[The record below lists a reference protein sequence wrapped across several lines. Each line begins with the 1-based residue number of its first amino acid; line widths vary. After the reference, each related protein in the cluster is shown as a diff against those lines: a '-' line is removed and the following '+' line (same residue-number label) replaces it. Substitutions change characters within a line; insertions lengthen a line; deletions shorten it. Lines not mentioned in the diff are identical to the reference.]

1 MRGFPAREPPAAGER
16 TIVPQLQ
23 PEYVEQ
29 VRAALRAKRD
39 IWTDEVLAAPEG
51 PSYEAVLPYLNPLL
65 LTDTTASGVCYLPLT
80 YPAEG
85 SVYALHV
92 VDGSEILS
100 EAAPTPYWAGNA
112 QNRPERTKSM
122 PLSYVFSAGEERI
135 GTDLDRVGEQ
145 SLADGY
151 LPILQTSYQAKD
163 GARFQIESFVARP
176 TGTVSTVSY
185 IKVHAVPG
193 DAPTTFVVTIA
204 TEAEGL
210 HARGSTVV
218 RDDRVYVA
226 HDGSATWDGTR
237 LIFDCIQE
245 RTILLAVWTRPAPWD
260 ADART
265 ALDDS
270 IYQAARSEVATYWR
284 DLLAGGASFEVPEP
298 LVMDAARNLL
308 LQNLVLGHRYSTG
321 NHYDM
326 TFLMEGAEAIEP
338 LLWFGFVKA
347 YRDKLNELLWL
358 TNGGGTDWYE
368 HWEWGTKLVA
378 AAGYT
383 WFTGDDSLVRNHLDR
398 LVGYLRTMKEQRAK
412 DPEGL
417 LPPERWAWDIPDP
430 IYGLHSLS
438 WAWRGIRDMATV
450 LSDLGYEELGD
461 EYAQEA
467 SELGAAL
474 LARVERVEARMDDGT
489 LFIPIDLT
497 PGKESA
503 YEAVTESR
511 LGSYW
516 NLAFSWVLTSDLL
529 GHDRREQILDYMER
543 HGSWLLR
550 MIRFN
555 GVNVEPVPI
564 GGGVADGPGGYK
576 SSGVDN
582 AWGVQATKALADS
595 GRADDLVVAFY
606 ARLAHGMTRGTFIAG
621 EGETVDPC
629 QTEYFR
635 SAAGPPNS
643 TNNALFLDILRLMV
657 AREVFDER
665 GAPRDLELASATPR
679 HWLEGGK
686 RIAVQGVPT
695 AFGDLTFEMRST
707 LAADGTGTIDVVLS
721 VPSRRSPARV
731 RIGVRV
737 PRGSRVVSVAG
748 STDARLDGETIELVG
763 PAGEVRL
770 SVTCEPVGG

>member
-1 MRGFPAREPPAAGER
+1 M
-16 TIVPQLQ
+16 PQLQ

-29 VRAALRAKRD
+29 VRAALRSERD
-39 IWTDEVLAAPEG
+39 VWTDEVLVAPDG
-51 PSYEAVLPYLNPLL
+51 PTYEAVLPYLNPLL
-65 LTDTTASGVCYLPLT
+65 HTDVTDSGVCYLPLT
-80 YPAEG
+80 YPADA
-85 SVYALHV
+85 SIYALHL
-92 VDGSEILS
+92 VDGSEIIS
-100 EAAPTPYWAGNA
+100 EAAPKSYWAGNE
-112 QNRPERTKSM
+112 QNRPERTKSA
-122 PLSYVFSAGEERI
+122 PLSYVFLAGDERV
-135 GTDLDRVGEQ
+135 GSDLDRLGEQ
-145 SLADGY
+145 VLADGF
-151 LPILQTSYQAKD
+151 LPILQMSYEAKD
-163 GARFQIESFVARP
+163 GARFEIESFVGRP
-176 TGTVSTVSY
+176 AGTVSTVSY
-185 IKVHAVPG
+185 LKVRVVPG
-193 DAPTTFVVTIA
+193 AGPTTFVVRVA
-204 TEAEGL
+204 AEVAGLEARD
-210 HARGSTVV
+210 ATVV
-218 RDDRVYVA
+218 RGDRVYVA
-226 HDGSATWDGTR
+226 HDGSGTFDGKAVV
-237 LIFDCIQE
+237 FDCIDE
-245 RTILLAVWTRPAPWD
+245 RTIHFAVWTRPARAERTTID
-260 ADART
+260 AAH
-265 ALDDS
+265 
-270 IYQAARSEVATYWR
+270 YEAARAEVATYWR
-284 DLLAGGASFEVPEP
+284 DLLNRGGSIEVPEP

-338 LLWFGFVKA
+338 LLWFGFVEQ

-368 HWEWGTKLVA
+368 HWEWGTKLAA

-398 LVGYLRTMKEQRAK
+398 LVGYMRTMKEQRAK

-438 WAWRGIRDMATV
+438 WAWRGIRDMARV
-450 LSDLGYEELGD
+450 LSELGYEELGD

-467 SELGAAL
+467 AELGAAL
-474 LARVERVEARMDDGT
+474 RAAAERVEARMDDGT

-497 PGKESA
+497 PGKESG
-503 YEAVTESR
+503 YQVVTDSR

-529 GHDRREQILDYMER
+529 DKDRREQILDYMER

-564 GGGVADGPGGYK
+564 GGGVVDGPGGYK

-621 EGETVDPC
+621 EGETIDPC
-629 QTEYFR
+629 ETEYFR
-635 SAAGPPNS
+635 SASAPPNS
-643 TNNALFLDILRLMV
+643 TNNALFLDILRLMLV
-657 AREVFDER
+657 REVFDER
-665 GAPRDLELASATPR
+665 GAPRELELTSATPR
-679 HWLEGGK
+679 QWLEGGK
-686 RIAVQGVPT
+686 RVAVEGVPT
-695 AFGDLTFEMRST
+695 GFGDLTFEMRSD
-707 LAADGTGTIDVVLS
+707 LGADGAGTIEVRLVV
-721 VPSRRSPARV
+721 PARRPPARV

-737 PRGSRVVSVAG
+737 PPGSRVASVDG
-748 STDARLDGETIELVG
+748 SVDARLDGETIELPA

-770 SVTCEPVGG
+770 TVTCEPVGG